1 MPHGVEEDKAGPSLQ
16 FYLSILFYQLY
27 LATLFAHTRRAH
39 TLFVLLPPHYATP
52 YRHIHHAPPP
62 YAPPLYALFHDVLV

>member
-27 LATLFAHTRRAH
+27 LATLRAH

-52 YRHIHHAPPP
+52 YRHIHHT
-62 YAPPLYALFHDVLV
+62 PPLYALFHDVLV